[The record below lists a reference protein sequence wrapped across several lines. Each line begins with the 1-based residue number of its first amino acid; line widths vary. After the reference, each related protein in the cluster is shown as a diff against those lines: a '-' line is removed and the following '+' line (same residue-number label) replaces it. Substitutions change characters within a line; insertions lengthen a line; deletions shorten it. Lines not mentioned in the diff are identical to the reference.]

1 MRFSLKTVLLII
13 LLMSLPT
20 VVVGQSTLGVRGG
33 LSVASLGGDDADN
46 LDSRTALSFGGFFNV
61 PVSDVLGVQV
71 GAGFVQ
77 KGAEET
83 EFGIEVEFALSYI
96 EIPLLLTLSPPTSG
110 YVGFTFSVGP
120 ALGFNT
126 SCNISRLAVGVTVE
140 LECDDPLLGVDEKS
154 FELGAMVGADLDIG
168 LTESVSLVLDV
179 FYNFGFTKIDDSGV
193 DDDVKNRA
201 FSILAGLSFPVGG

>member
-1 MRFSLKTVLLII
+1 MRFSLKTVLLTI

-77 KGAEET
+77 KGQKRPSS
-83 EFGIEVEFALSYI
+83 ALRS
-96 EIPLLLTLSPPTSG
+96 S
-110 YVGFTFSVGP
+110 
-120 ALGFNT
+120 
-126 SCNISRLAVGVTVE
+126 SR
-140 LECDDPLLGVDEKS
+140 
-154 FELGAMVGADLDIG
+154 
-168 LTESVSLVLDV
+168 
-179 FYNFGFTKIDDSGV
+179 
-193 DDDVKNRA
+193 
-201 FSILAGLSFPVGG
+201 